1 MSDPIF
7 DQVKT
12 VIVDVLKV
20 DPNEVKADTR
30 FVEDLKADSMDLF
43 FMVDGLCEKFEI
55 TISDEEAQKIRSV
68 SEAVAFIKSKK

>member
-7 DQVKT
+7 DQVKA

-20 DPNEVKADTR
+20 DPKEVKEDTR

-68 SEAVAFIKSKK
+68 SEAVSFIKSKK

>member
-7 DQVKT
+7 DQVKA

-20 DPNEVKADTR
+20 DPKEVKEDTR

>member
-20 DPNEVKADTR
+20 DPKEVKEDTR